1 MKWRRQARLIA
12 QVLGMVAGVITLF
25 VLAWRT
31 NPGVAYVAGMVALW
45 GWWDR
50 FIMRLL
56 GQVR

>member
-1 MKWRRQARLIA
+1 
-12 QVLGMVAGVITLF
+12 MVAGVITLF

-31 NPGVAYVAGMVALW
+31 NPGLAYVAGMAALW

-56 GQVR
+56 EQRH

>member
-1 MKWRRQARLIA
+1 MKWRRRARLIA
-12 QVLGMVAGVITLF
+12 QVVGMVAGVITLF
-25 VLAWRT
+25 LLAWHT

>member
-1 MKWRRQARLIA
+1 MSWRRRARLIA
-12 QVLGMVAGVITLF
+12 QAVGIVAGAITLF

-31 NPGVAYVAGMVALW
+31 NPGGAYIGGIAALW

-56 GQVR
+56 GQRQ

>member
-1 MKWRRQARLIA
+1 MTWRQRARLIA

-31 NPGVAYVAGMVALW
+31 DPGGAHIAGVAFLW
-45 GWWDR
+45 GWGDR

-56 GQVR
+56 GQRH

>member
-1 MKWRRQARLIA
+1 M
-12 QVLGMVAGVITLF
+12 MAGVIILF

-31 NPGVAYVAGMVALW
+31 NPGLAYVAGMYALW

-56 GQVR
+56 EQRH